1 MLAVSVAAIYW
12 LQPLTPIRYL
22 DFWLPTAALGLT
34 VWTWAATRP
43 GAGAPT
49 AAQASGA
56 SASGGHPARAGRPP
70 QRLPDDERRATLI
83 TGLVVAGLVLL
94 IGLTRYLGP
103 VCCLTPAPPPA
114 AGSVVL
120 GLGLMGGVAGLL
132 FWRPVPARWLNV
144 GVLVLIGLLVVT
156 KLEPAGRLA
165 SAGLR
170 TLAGQPAD
178 LALATDLRWLGFSY
192 LSFRLMHVLRDRAAG
207 RLPAVSLREFLTYAL
222 FFPAYT
228 AGPIDRVERF
238 VKEQRQPFRLEAETV
253 LAGGTRIAL
262 GVLKKFVLADS
273 LALVALNAANAA
285 QANSTLWT
293 WVLVYAYAW
302 RLYWDFSGYTD
313 VAIGLGLFFGIKLP
327 ENFDRPYTRQNLTL
341 FWNSWHITL
350 AQWFRAYV
358 FNPLTRSLRAR
369 PVPVPVII
377 FITQAVTMVLIGLW
391 HGVTAQFRDL
401 GRLARAGAIYS
412 QSLGRLYQAARGA
425 AGVPA
430 GPEAPGTPGGRG
442 DHVSLR
448 GAGLGVV
455 CAADPRAGAERVRAA
470 VGPGRP
476 ALSAPASAGAP
487 QPAGSSPARFLV
499 NVIIKALLLFALVD
513 VLVALVDP
521 LPALGRLSAYN
532 VLLPGRLRLP
542 YGDVPDSR
550 LQPEP
555 VPTGCHVRL
564 ARRGAAKGGQ
574 RVSGAADGEF
584 VGVGLAAPAAG
595 HAGGAAQPGA
605 AGHRRRQA
613 GAGLQPGLS
622 HPVDHER
629 PAAAVAGAALSAGPD
644 RVDGDAGII
653 PGRQAALSADRA
665 AQPGPDARPDRALSF
680 DAGSKRS
687 QFCATR
693 VFGTAP

>member
-1 MLAVSVAAIYW
+1 MTLAQLLVLSAFAPIARLWARAGARHWLMLAVSVAASYW

-49 AAQASGA
+49 AAQA
-56 SASGGHPARAGRPP
+56 ARA
-70 QRLPDDERRATLI
+70 RLAATPAPGAAQDDERRATLI

-144 GVLVLIGLLVVT
+144 GLLVLIGLLVVT

-165 SAGLR
+165 SGGLR

-178 LALATDLRWLGFSY
+178 LALASDLRWLGFSY

-228 AGPIDRVERF
+228 AGPDRSRRTLRQGAAPAVPVGGRDGAGGRHAYRAGRAQE
-238 VKEQRQPFRLEAETV
+238 VCAGRQPG
-253 LAGGTRIAL
+253 AGGAERRQRRAGQLDAL
-262 GVLKKFVLADS
+262 DLGAGLRLRLAAVLGF
-273 LALVALNAANAA
+273 
-285 QANSTLWT
+285 
-293 WVLVYAYAW
+293 
-302 RLYWDFSGYTD
+302 FGYTD
-313 VAIGLGLFFGIKLP
+313 MAIGLGRFFGIKLP

-391 HGVTAQFRDL
+391 HGVTLEFRDL
-401 GRLARAGAIYS
+401 GRLARAGAICS

-425 AGVPA
+425 AGRPA

-476 ALSAPASAGAP
+476 ALSASAS
-487 QPAGSSPARFLV
+487 
-499 NVIIKALLLFALVD
+499 
-513 VLVALVDP
+513 
-521 LPALGRLSAYN
+521 
-532 VLLPGRLRLP
+532 
-542 YGDVPDSR
+542 
-550 LQPEP
+550 
-555 VPTGCHVRL
+555 
-564 ARRGAAKGGQ
+564 RR
-574 RVSGAADGEF
+574 
-584 VGVGLAAPAAG
+584 
-595 HAGGAAQPGA
+595 
-605 AGHRRRQA
+605 
-613 GAGLQPGLS
+613 
-622 HPVDHER
+622 
-629 PAAAVAGAALSAGPD
+629 AAAVSRHAS
-644 RVDGDAGII
+644 
-653 PGRQAALSADRA
+653 
-665 AQPGPDARPDRALSF
+665 
-680 DAGSKRS
+680 
-687 QFCATR
+687 
-693 VFGTAP
+693 